1 MESKKD
7 LDLLVEN
14 FFKPKKKKTLLNLG
28 ALLEM
33 VEQAMDVDAP
43 LLQEEASPREGIT
56 LSWDGIPELQLTEL
70 AWGAAA
76 ADGENPS
83 DARVQLERFLEQIG
97 IGRTKD
103 FAGKLRALS
112 SFYSRTTTRD
122 VARSADMEGAGI
134 DLSDSKQTISRILG
148 YLVFYKTLTRILQN
162 FNASSAG
169 FTFESFVAVLLGG
182 EQIPTGN
189 QTIADLTSGTG
200 EPISLKLLSDDAP
213 VVKGSIEDLIKDLA
227 GLGSVPVEEMKYIV
241 ALKLLDGEGSDL
253 VGEIK
258 FFRFTFRF
266 ENLLDILSHTGG
278 KYQENLRLP
287 LGEDGI
293 SPDASRALT
302 YVEPVPNYVG
312 EVVDDDRRQWWEAH
326 FEEVYDDVATA
337 ADISDAE
344 DFKDAVFDAFDKETG
359 EASSE
364 SRIQLVRDLMPEKS
378 ARAASHIKT
387 LDLYRFAGRVSD
399 TLRTRHKALIAAAS
413 KARSSAKASASVTKN
428 YASAEDSVKYLRE
441 LQAAGDRKVFFD
453 ALLKTYGYVTRKQWL
468 INKNGIETVARALG
482 EKEPYIGRL
491 FVGQSYVHEMV
502 EMYGDIIN
510 EKVFS
515 IFRELKVLT
524 SSLQEFFGGGLKTDP
539 ANAAIAAS
547 NSIGEKT
554 KKVEQEVGSD

>member
-33 VEQAMDVDAP
+33 VEDAMNQDLP
-43 LLQEEASPREGIT
+43 LLQEKTSPKEGIT

-70 AWGAAA
+70 AWGAAS
-76 ADGENPS
+76 ADGENPP
-83 DARVQLERFLEQIG
+83 DARVQLERFMEQIG

-112 SFYSRTTTRD
+112 SFYSRTTTKD
-122 VARSADMEGAGI
+122 IARSADMEGAGI

-182 EQIPTGN
+182 MQIPTGN
-189 QTIADLTSGTG
+189 KTIADLTSGTG

-213 VVKGSIEDLIKDLA
+213 VVKGSIRDLINDLA
-227 GLGSVPVEEMKYIV
+227 GLGSSPVEEMKYIV
-241 ALKLLDGEGSDL
+241 ALKLLEGEGTDL

-258 FFRFTFRF
+258 FFRFTFKF

-278 KYQENLRLP
+278 KFQDNLRLP
-287 LGEDGI
+287 LGEDGT

-302 YVEPVPNYVG
+302 YVEPVPEYAG
-312 EVVDDDRRQWWEAH
+312 ESAGDDRRQWWEAH
-326 FEEVYDDVATA
+326 FEEVYSDVAA
-337 ADISDAE
+337 AMAIPGAE

-359 EASSE
+359 KTSPE
-364 SRIQLVRDLMPEKS
+364 SRIQLVRSLVPEIS
-378 ARAASHIKT
+378 GRAASHLKT
-387 LDLYRFAGRVSD
+387 HALYKFVGRVD
-399 TLRTRHKALIAAAS
+399 GVLRNKHKALVAAAQG
-413 KARSSAKASASVTKN
+413 ARAGAKASASNTKN
-428 YASAEDSVKYLRE
+428 YASAEDSVKYLRG
-441 LQAAGDRKVFFD
+441 LQAAGDRETFFD
-453 ALLKTYGYVTRKQWL
+453 ALLKTYGYVTHKQWL
-468 INKNGIETVARALG
+468 INKNGIETVAKATG

-510 EKVFS
+510 EKVFA

-524 SSLQEFFGGGLKTDP
+524 DSLQEFFGGGLKTDP

>member
-70 AWGAAA
+70 AWGAAS
-76 ADGENPS
+76 ADGENPP
-83 DARVQLERFLEQIG
+83 DARVQLERFMEQIG

-112 SFYSRTTTRD
+112 SFYSRTTTKD
-122 VARSADMEGAGI
+122 IARSADTEGAGI
-134 DLSDSKQTISRILG
+134 DLNDSKQTISRILG

-182 EQIPTGN
+182 MQIPTGN
-189 QTIADLTSGTG
+189 KTIADLTSGTG

-213 VVKGSIEDLIKDLA
+213 VVKGSIRDLINDLA
-227 GLGSVPVEEMKYIV
+227 GLGSSPVEEMKYIV
-241 ALKLLDGEGSDL
+241 ALKLLEGEGADL

-258 FFRFTFRF
+258 FFRFTFKF
-266 ENLLDILSHTGG
+266 ENLLDILSYTGG
-278 KYQENLRLP
+278 KFQDNLRLP
-287 LGEDGI
+287 LGEDGA
-293 SPDASRALT
+293 SPNASRALT
-302 YVEPVPNYVG
+302 YVEPVPEYAG
-312 EVVDDDRRQWWEAH
+312 ESVDDARRQWWEAH
-326 FEEVYDDVATA
+326 FGEAYSDAAAATG
-337 ADISDAE
+337 ISDAE

-359 EASSE
+359 KTSLE
-364 SRIQLVRDLMPEKS
+364 SRIQLVRSVAPEIS
-378 ARAASHIKT
+378 ARAASHLKT
-387 LDLYRFAGRVSD
+387 HPLYKFAGHVD
-399 TLRTRHKALIAAAS
+399 GMLRNKHKALVNAAQKTRAG
-413 KARSSAKASASVTKN
+413 AKASASDTKN

-441 LQAAGDRKVFFD
+441 LQAAGDRKAFFD
-453 ALLKTYGYVTRKQWL
+453 ALLKTYGYVTHKQWL
-468 INKNGIETVARALG
+468 INKNGIETVAKAAG
-482 EKEPYIGRL
+482 EREPYIGRL

-524 SSLQEFFGGGLKTDP
+524 DSLQEFFGGGLKTDP
-539 ANAAIAAS
+539 ANSAIAAS

-554 KKVEQEVGSD
+554 KEVEQEVGSD